1 MSQSTASR
9 LQALI
14 DFVLNCPE
22 NEQIEA
28 MDCNE
33 HCEQMAVL
41 AERVAAGA
49 SLEDILPELE
59 HHMRYWRD
67 CREEFAALVAVLKME
82 AQQRERDA

>member
-1 MSQSTASR
+1 MSQSTAKR
-9 LQALI
+9 LQELL

-33 HCEQMAVL
+33 HCEKMAVL

-49 SLEDILPELE
+49 SLQDILPELE
-59 HHMRYWRD
+59 YHMRYWRD

-82 AQQRERDA
+82 TEQP